1 MEAKEI
7 YKLILEKF
15 YYPSL
20 QNYIDVIELCSN
32 NINKNYNDVN
42 AHYIKS
48 MAIFGIATLVDKV
61 DEIYAYNHN
70 EEVQHSSLRN
80 GELMRKIEDNF
91 KLADKAVEEFN
102 IAYNMDNKII
112 EKHPYLKVI
121 VEYQMTGVRYLF
133 SRPIPSKDICD
144 LIFQNRKWTFIAIIS
159 ALCISATILAT
170 IFGDDI
176 LLVKFIFASMI
187 IIIISIFLYP
197 NENKRLL
204 NKYKQFIIK

>member
-61 DEIYAYNHN
+61 DEILTFLETNDNYIEYTDTDIYISDDNILN
-70 EEVQHSSLRN
+70 EYKGLPQNILSL
-80 GELMRKIEDNF
+80 K
-91 KLADKAVEEFN
+91 
-102 IAYNMDNKII
+102 NKI
-112 EKHPYLKVI
+112 
-121 VEYQMTGVRYLF
+121 
-133 SRPIPSKDICD
+133 
-144 LIFQNRKWTFIAIIS
+144 N
-159 ALCISATILAT
+159 
-170 IFGDDI
+170 
-176 LLVKFIFASMI
+176 VKNCLGTQHFRSDNH
-187 IIIISIFLYP
+187 YK
-197 NENKRLL
+197 NKRQTWSRNRHVALRHKL
-204 NKYKQFIIK
+204 GKWR